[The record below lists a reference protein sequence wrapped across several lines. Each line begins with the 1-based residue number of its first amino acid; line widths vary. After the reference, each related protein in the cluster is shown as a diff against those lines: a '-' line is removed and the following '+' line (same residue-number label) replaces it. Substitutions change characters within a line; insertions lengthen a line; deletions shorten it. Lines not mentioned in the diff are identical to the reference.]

1 MDASVSL
8 PEYLAC
14 YIGAY
19 MMKELSAPSSI
30 HLSEMIVQLNIDN
43 KTTLVKCATLFH
55 FKDTVFANQYNDIK
69 WILEH
74 MFELKDDTS

>member
-8 PEYLAC
+8 PESLDC
-14 YIGAY
+14 YIGTC
-19 MMKELSAPSSI
+19 MMKELSAPSSS
-30 HLSEMIVQLNIDN
+30 HFSEIIFQLRIDN
-43 KTTLVKCATLFH
+43 QIILVKCATLFH